1 MRIDGAIQESSSD
14 HSPTDDMLETEQ
26 ESVRE
31 RVCDLEKKVLE
42 QGDEIVCLRS
52 TLADVLRRLAQLEGT
67 RNAPTSLRVTQNNHA
82 SLQSGSLRYR
92 STNNSPE
99 SREAVRRVQ
108 SCTPTSLPQRRG
120 VHYQSTGSLHSD
132 SPSSSSVSPPPT
144 PVPRGGNPTT
154 NGGYHHH
161 HHHHIYQTGTPV
173 TNGSSSGRGNLTKR
187 WSSTGDFQN
196 HHPSTPVTPTHSS
209 RLTAKSLFNLHMRP
223 QQNNGPVLKHG
234 TRDAVYN
241 EEEGTLK
248 MYLRGRPVILY
259 APSDLISNYDVTKV
273 AAPPQQRLKLEWVYG
288 YRGRDCR
295 SNLYLLPTGEMLYFV
310 AAVVVLY
317 NVEEQNQRHYLGHT
331 DDVKCMSIHPNKML
345 VATGQVAG
353 HDSREGR
360 PHVRVWN
367 SVSLATL
374 AVIGLGDFQG
384 SVCCL
389 SFSKADGGTLLCAV
403 DEAND
408 HNISVWDWQKGEKGQ
423 KITETKCSVDT
434 VVAAEFHPLDRGC
447 IVTCGKGHVSFW
459 SLDAAGALY
468 KRMGVFANRDKP
480 KYVTCLAF
488 TQTGDVLTGDS
499 NGNIIV
505 WPRGTNTISRIIT
518 KVHEGPIF
526 TLCVL
531 KEGSVVSGG
540 GKDGIIKQLDPDLQP
555 SGYETR
561 LAPHVGGV
569 RTVTEGRGSQL
580 LVGSTRNCVLAGSLE
595 LGFSSVVMGHTEELW
610 ALAAHPSLQ
619 QFITSAWDCIIQL
632 WDAVARSVVWSKDIG
647 EQSQSATFS
656 PDGQTVVVGC
666 VSGKWLL
673 MDADSREVTASHT
686 DGNEPI
692 QVVSFSPNGELLALG
707 SRDNNIY
714 VYQVGDTPRR
724 YNRIGR
730 CTGHSSFITH
740 LDWATDSQHLRSN
753 SGDYEILYWN
763 AGLCRQVTQSS
774 KMRDIEWATHNCTL
788 SFTSVGIW
796 PETAD
801 GTDVNACCVSNSKS
815 LMATAD
821 DFAKVK
827 LYTFPTIQP
836 KSVCHTY
843 SGHSSHVT
851 NVTFLSDDTRLISIG
866 GKDTSV
872 LQWRVV

>member
-1 MRIDGAIQESSSD
+1 
-14 HSPTDDMLETEQ
+14 MLETEQ

-67 RNAPTSLRVTQNNHA
+67 RNAPTSLRVTQNNHT

-154 NGGYHHH
+154 NGGYHHAYH
-161 HHHHIYQTGTPV
+161 ATTPV
-173 TNGSSSGRGNLTKR
+173 TNGSSTGRGNLTKR

-209 RLTAKSLFNLHMRP
+209 S
-223 QQNNGPVLKHG
+223 

-259 APSDLISNYDVTKV
+259 APSELTTNYDVTKV
-273 AAPPQQRLKLEWVYG
+273 AAPPHQRLKLEWVYG

-331 DDVKCMSIHPNKML
+331 DDVKCMSIHPNKMI

-360 PHVRVWN
+360 PHIRVWN

-423 KITETKCSVDT
+423 KITETKCSLDT

-459 SLDAAGALY
+459 SIDQAGALY

-505 WPRGTNTISRIIT
+505 WARGTNTISRLIP
-518 KVHEGPIF
+518 KVHEGPVF

-531 KEGSVVSGG
+531 KEGSIVSGG

-595 LGFSSVVMGHTEELW
+595 LGFSPVVMGHTEELW

-619 QFITSAWDCIIQL
+619 QFVTSAWDCIIQL

-647 EQSQSATFS
+647 EQAQSATFS
-656 PDGQTVVVGC
+656 PDGQTIVVGC

-673 MDADSREVTASHT
+673 MDSDSREVTASHT

-714 VYQVGDTPRR
+714 IYQVGDTPRR

-730 CTGHSSFITH
+730 CAGHSSFITH
-740 LDWATDSQHLRSN
+740 LDWSTDNQHLRSN

-763 AGLCRQVTQSS
+763 ASLCRQVTQSS

-788 SFTSVGIW
+788 TFTSVGIW

-801 GTDVNACCVSNSKS
+801 GTDVNACCVSNSKA
-815 LMATAD
+815 LLATAD

-827 LYTFPTIQP
+827 LYAYPTIQP

-843 SGHSSHVT
+843 GGHSSHVT

-872 LQWRVV
+872 LQWKVV